1 MADEAALRN
10 AGIDLD
16 SFSDDEQTALKS
28 LTDEEVET
36 LTSIRSKLDGQ
47 TTEEARNTGN
57 IVW

>member
-1 MADEAALRN
+1 MADEDALRN
-10 AGIDLD
+10 AGIDLS

-28 LTDEEVET
+28 LTDEEVDT
-36 LTSIRSKLDGQ
+36 LASIRAKLDGQ